1 MTQIGWRLLLGL
13 YLGVGGLATVILK
26 WLQLRGT
33 DPFPVPLSVTI
44 VLVLVAGVVLF
55 FGLRIRRWVR
65 AGEAFDAVGATRTL
79 ALAQASALVGAMQAG
94 YFSAQIITV
103 YDALPAPDAWGVTLA
118 AIVALVAAGVL
129 ITAGLIAQWCCRVP
143 PEDDDSTN
151 HTPTG

>member
-65 AGEAFDAVGATRTL
+65 AGETFDAVGATRTL

-103 YDALPAPDAWGVTLA
+103 YDALPAPDAW
-118 AIVALVAAGVL
+118 
-129 ITAGLIAQWCCRVP
+129 
-143 PEDDDSTN
+143 
-151 HTPTG
+151 